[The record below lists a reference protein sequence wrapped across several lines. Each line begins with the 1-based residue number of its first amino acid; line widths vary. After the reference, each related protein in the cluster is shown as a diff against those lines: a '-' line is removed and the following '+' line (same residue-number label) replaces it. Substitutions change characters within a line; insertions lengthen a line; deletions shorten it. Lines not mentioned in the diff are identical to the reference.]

1 VNAPDRIVVEQDLHA
16 AALRRVWNA
25 GGGLV
30 LVPTLFESVMAAG
43 PVYVAESWRRASM
56 LQTGVAVIGA
66 RLRYRANTA
75 EIDYDVVD
83 PAAARGAGT
92 AADTDWRTARS
103 MPSWAARTRFHVDT
117 AREIPFGS
125 LTEEGARRLGLLRQ
139 TVKGAQ
145 VYVSSK
151 ARRRGVAPVQASHA
165 SALAA
170 LTEMGRSLYGLPEEW
185 TRHTTVW
192 LLEVTRA

>member
-75 EIDYDVVD
+75 EID
-83 PAAARGAGT
+83 
-92 AADTDWRTARS
+92 
-103 MPSWAARTRFHVDT
+103 
-117 AREIPFGS
+117 
-125 LTEEGARRLGLLRQ
+125 
-139 TVKGAQ
+139 
-145 VYVSSK
+145 
-151 ARRRGVAPVQASHA
+151 
-165 SALAA
+165 
-170 LTEMGRSLYGLPEEW
+170 
-185 TRHTTVW
+185 
-192 LLEVTRA
+192 